1 MHAGQLIQDRYELRD
16 SIGTGGMADV
26 WRARDGH
33 LGRDVAVKFLASRLA
48 EDPEFLVRFFGE
60 AQAVARISHPNV
72 VQVLDFGEHD
82 GAPYLVMEYV
92 GGGSVD
98 DLTGAPQPPDKAVA
112 LIAAVARGAGAAH
125 DSGIVHRDLKP
136 GNILLDDD
144 GTPKI
149 ADFGIAASTRSERL
163 TATGAAIGSPHYI
176 SPEQATGGD
185 ATPASDVYALGV
197 VLYELVTGVKLFD
210 ADNVTAI
217 AIAHVD
223 RSPRPPSELADV
235 PPDIEAIVMRCLA
248 KDPDERFASGT
259 ELAAALDAV
268 AIGAPEPLQSDTA
281 VAMSER
287 TTPGWF
293 GRRAAIGTTLVL
305 IVVGALAV
313 AVMAR
318 GDGPE
323 RADGSADKLE
333 DVGDLGRKRS
343 PTPTTDADFATS
355 KEPSPTPTK
364 KKEKEE
370 SDGTGSGAE
379 NDSTGSGGS
388 GSGGG
393 GSGGGG
399 SNDPEPTPEPEPTDA
414 PTPDANPTPQPSP

>member
-1 MHAGQLIQDRYELRD
+1 
-16 SIGTGGMADV
+16 MADV
-26 WRARDGH
+26 WLARDGH
-33 LGRDVAVKFLASRLA
+33 LGRDVAVKFLAPRLA

-98 DLTGAPQPPDKAVA
+98 DVTGAPQPSEMAVA
-112 LIAAVARGAGAAH
+112 LIAAAARGAGAAH

-136 GNILLDDD
+136 GNILLDDE

-197 VLYELVTGVKLFD
+197 VLYELLTGVKPFD

-235 PPDIEAIVMRCLA
+235 PADIEAIVMRCLA
-248 KDPDERFASGT
+248 KDPDERFASGA
-259 ELAAALDAV
+259 ELAGAL
-268 AIGAPEPLQSDTA
+268 ET
-281 VAMSER
+281 VAMGVPGPVPSEAAV
-287 TTPGWF
+287 TMTESTPPGWF
-293 GRRAAIGTTLVL
+293 GRRAVIGTALVL

-318 GDGPE
+318 GGGPE
-323 RADGSADKLE
+323 GPDGSADRLE
-333 DVGDLGRKRS
+333 DVGDLGRGKRS
-343 PTPTTDADFATS
+343 PTPTTDAGFATAT
-355 KEPSPTPTK
+355 EPSPTPTK

-370 SDGTGSGAE
+370 SDDTRSAAESDPNGSA
-379 NDSTGSGGS
+379 D
-388 GSGGG
+388 G

-414 PTPDANPTPQPSP
+414 PTPDANPTAQPSP